1 MFTIFEGKGSVTSR
15 GFQNFV
21 RFDTYR
27 RYFYVNV
34 LRMMDYYRKN
44 PFAVRGDHI
53 FVRLLQSISIPYTT
67 PVEKYYEAVQDIAYE
82 LGGHMKITNPFFD
95 GTHTDKPFIL
105 GGKNIEYPFLMHGR
119 GAVDFVAFERD
130 WKKIKAVRFV
140 RHAKT
145 DLSLEIPNGDTSCH
159 EEGMVV
165 YQIDLPALAL
175 QHRMFKLEQFNKPSG
190 SRLGTHHFVHMYVL
204 SGMIESMIDVAFFNR
219 MHAKLKTE
227 FTGSSEWR
235 YVIGLPDQYRF
246 IDQYI
251 EDVVEQVDG
260 NRYSYQELLNYIKV
274 ITPGKALI
282 DVVKMPDVVT
292 TRQINWLLYC
302 AQLPMVNFLM
312 ELDYR
317 HDATINNTDNNALK
331 RDLRF
336 ARNDNLFRRNLPSK
350 LYEKIAEELDR
361 VKVVY

>member
-67 PVEKYYEAVQDIAYE
+67 PVEKYYEGVKEIAYE
-82 LGGHMKITNPFFD
+82 LGGHMKITNPLFD
-95 GTHTDKPFIL
+95 GTHTSKPYIL
-105 GGKNIEYPFLMHGR
+105 GGKNIEYPFLMHGHQSPDY
-119 GAVDFVAFERD
+119 AAFERD

-140 RHAKT
+140 RHPRT

-165 YQIDLPALAL
+165 YHIDLPMLAL
-175 QHRMFKLEQFNKPSG
+175 QHRMFKLEQFKKPSG

-219 MHAKLKTE
+219 MHAKLKSE
-227 FTGSSEWR
+227 FAGTSEWR

-246 IDQYI
+246 LDQYI
-251 EDVVEQVDG
+251 EDVVAQIDG
-260 NRYSYQELLNYIKV
+260 NRYSYQELLHYVKV

-282 DVVKMPDVVT
+282 DIARMPDAVS
-292 TRQINWLLYC
+292 TRQIIWLLYC
-302 AQLPMVNFLM
+302 AQLPLVNFLM
-312 ELDYR
+312 ETDYR
-317 HDATINNTDNNALK
+317 HDAAINNTDNNSLR

-336 ARNDNLFRRNLPSK
+336 ARNDNLFRRNLPPA
-350 LYEKIAEELDR
+350 LYQDIAAEIDHAR
-361 VKVVY
+361 VVY